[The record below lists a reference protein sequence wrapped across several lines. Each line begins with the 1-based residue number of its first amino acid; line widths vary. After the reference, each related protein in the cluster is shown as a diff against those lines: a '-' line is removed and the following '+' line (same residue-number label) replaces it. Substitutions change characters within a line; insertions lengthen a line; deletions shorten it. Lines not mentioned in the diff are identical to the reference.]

1 MIGTMI
7 RRTRQVAV
15 AGLGASLAAAL
26 ATTALAQDI
35 RIGIT
40 MRMVSE
46 NGQKYGQMVVD
57 EFNMINEAGGINGH
71 KLDVTLLND
80 ECKSDK
86 GVANANKLI
95 FQNKIHLLIG
105 STCSSVSLPIVDVTA
120 KAKVPQIIPH
130 STNEK
135 ITQKGS
141 EWVYRVPVSGRYYAG
156 VNAKYVGEN
165 IGKKVAYL
173 CAADA
178 ASQNDCDA
186 MQAQMM
192 KQFNAEPAYV
202 AQVQEKEVD
211 FRTHMQKIKSAGVDG
226 IMIAALAETMA
237 RALIQSY
244 EAGISESVR
253 RIGSSSASNAP
264 VPQIAGDAA
273 KGVLYTAA
281 YAAADKRPI
290 ARLFNE
296 MVRQRYGIHA
306 PDHDFSQA
314 YDLVRIVEIALGN
327 ADLKLTDDALAA
339 DRAAIRDAIGNVKN
353 YQGLASGPISFCA
366 DPTPQCRDGNRTAVL
381 IAYTKGGDNFVTE
394 VLARVTMPSD
404 FGLK

>member
-1 MIGTMI
+1 VRNWTKFLAGL
-7 RRTRQVAV
+7 V
-15 AGLGASLAAAL
+15 AGGFVLSATAAL
-26 ATTALAQDI
+26 ADEI
-35 RIGIT
+35 RVGIT

-46 NGQKYGQMVVD
+46 NGQKYGQMVMD
-57 EFNMINEAGGINGH
+57 EIGLINEAGGINGH
-71 KLDVTLLND
+71 QIKATLMND

-95 FQNKIHLLIG
+95 FQEKVHLLIG

-120 KAKVPQIIPH
+120 KAQVPQIIPH
-130 STNEK
+130 STNAQ

-141 EWVYRVPVSGRYYAG
+141 AWVFRVPVSGRFYAG

-165 IGKKVAYL
+165 IGKKIAYI

-186 MQAQMM
+186 MQAQM
-192 KQFNAEPAYV
+192 KSQHGADPAYV

-226 IMIAALAETMA
+226 IMVAALAETMS

-244 EAGISESVR
+244 EAGIGTDVR

-264 VPQIAGDAA
+264 VPKISGDAV
-273 KGVLYTAA
+273 KGVF
-281 YAAADKRPI
+281 YAAAYSNADTRPI
-290 ARLFNE
+290 AKLFNQ
-296 MVRQRYGIHA
+296 MVKDRYGIPA

-314 YDLVRIVEIALGN
+314 YDLIRIVEIALN
-327 ADLKLTDDALAA
+327 NSDLKLTSSSLAA
-339 DRAAIRDAIGNVKN
+339 DRTAIRDAIANVKN

-366 DPTPQCRDGNRTAVL
+366 DATPQCRDGNKTPVL
-381 IAYTKGGDNFVTE
+381 IAYKKGGEEFETE
-394 VLARVTMPSD
+394 VLARVSMPED
-404 FGLK
+404 FGL

>member
-1 MIGTMI
+1 MRNWTKFL
-7 RRTRQVAV
+7 
-15 AGLGASLAAAL
+15 AGLAAGGFVLSATAAL
-26 ATTALAQDI
+26 ADEI
-35 RIGIT
+35 RVGIT

-46 NGQKYGQMVVD
+46 NGQKYGQMVMD
-57 EFNMINEAGGINGH
+57 EIGLINEAGGINGYQIEA
-71 KLDVTLLND
+71 TLMND

-95 FQNKIHLLIG
+95 FQEKVHLLIG

-120 KAKVPQIIPH
+120 KAQVPQIIPH
-130 STNEK
+130 STNSQ

-141 EWVYRVPVSGRYYAG
+141 AWVFRVPVSGRFYAG

-165 IGKKVAYL
+165 IGKKIAYI

-186 MQAQMM
+186 MQAQM
-192 KQFNAEPAYV
+192 KSQHGADPAYV

-226 IMIAALAETMA
+226 IMVAALAETMS

-244 EAGISESVR
+244 EAGIGTDVR

-264 VPQIAGDAA
+264 VPKISGDAV
-273 KGVLYTAA
+273 KGVF
-281 YAAADKRPI
+281 YAAAYSNADTRPI
-290 ARLFNE
+290 AKLFNQ
-296 MVRQRYGIHA
+296 MVKDRYGIHA

-314 YDLVRIVEIALGN
+314 YDLIRIVEIALN
-327 ADLKLTDDALAA
+327 NSNLKLTNSSLAA
-339 DRAAIRDAIGNVKN
+339 DRTAIRDAIANVKN

-366 DPTPQCRDGNRTAVL
+366 AATPQCRDGNKTPVL
-381 IAYTKGGDNFVTE
+381 IAYKKGGEAFETE
-394 VLARVTMPSD
+394 VLARVNMPED
-404 FGLK
+404 FGL

>member
-1 MIGTMI
+1 GL
-7 RRTRQVAV
+7 V
-15 AGLGASLAAAL
+15 AGGFVLSATAAL
-26 ATTALAQDI
+26 ADEI
-35 RIGIT
+35 RVGIT

-46 NGQKYGQMVVD
+46 NGQKYGQMVMD
-57 EFNMINEAGGINGH
+57 EIGLINEAGGINGH
-71 KLDVTLLND
+71 QIKATLMND

-95 FQNKIHLLIG
+95 FQEKVHLLIG

-120 KAKVPQIIPH
+120 KAQVPQIIPH
-130 STNEK
+130 STNAQ

-141 EWVYRVPVSGRYYAG
+141 AWVFRVPVSGRFYAG

-165 IGKKVAYL
+165 IGKKIAYI

-186 MQAQMM
+186 MQAQM
-192 KQFNAEPAYV
+192 KSQHGADPAYV

-226 IMIAALAETMA
+226 IMVAALAETMS

-244 EAGISESVR
+244 EAGIGTDVR

-264 VPQIAGDAA
+264 VPKISGDAV
-273 KGVLYTAA
+273 KGVF
-281 YAAADKRPI
+281 YAAAYSNADTRPI
-290 ARLFNE
+290 AKLFNQ
-296 MVRQRYGIHA
+296 MVKDRYGIHA

-314 YDLVRIVEIALGN
+314 YDLIRIVEIALN
-327 ADLKLTDDALAA
+327 NSDLKLTSSSLAA
-339 DRAAIRDAIGNVKN
+339 DRTAIRDAIANVKN

-366 DPTPQCRDGNRTAVL
+366 DATPQCRDGNKTPVL
-381 IAYTKGGDNFVTE
+381 IAYKKGGEEFETE
-394 VLARVTMPSD
+394 VLARVSMPED
-404 FGLK
+404 FGL

>member
-1 MIGTMI
+1 MVMDEIG
-7 RRTRQVAV
+7 
-15 AGLGASLAAAL
+15 L
-26 ATTALAQDI
+26 
-35 RIGIT
+35 
-40 MRMVSE
+40 
-46 NGQKYGQMVVD
+46 
-57 EFNMINEAGGINGH
+57 INEAGGINGH
-71 KLDVTLLND
+71 QIKATLMND

-95 FQNKIHLLIG
+95 FQEKVHLLIG

-120 KAKVPQIIPH
+120 KAQVPQIIPH
-130 STNEK
+130 STNAQ

-141 EWVYRVPVSGRYYAG
+141 AWVFRVPVSGRFYAG

-165 IGKKVAYL
+165 IGKKIAYI

-186 MQAQMM
+186 MQAQM
-192 KQFNAEPAYV
+192 KSQHGTDPAYV

-226 IMIAALAETMA
+226 IMVAALAETMS

-244 EAGISESVR
+244 EAGIGSDVR

-264 VPQIAGDAA
+264 VPKISGDAV
-273 KGVLYTAA
+273 KGVF
-281 YAAADKRPI
+281 YAAAYSNADTRPI
-290 ARLFNE
+290 AKLFNQ
-296 MVRQRYGIHA
+296 MVKDRYGIHA

-314 YDLVRIVEIALGN
+314 YDLIRIVEIALN
-327 ADLKLTDDALAA
+327 NSDLKLTNSSLAA
-339 DRAAIRDAIGNVKN
+339 DRTAIRDAIANVKN

-366 DPTPQCRDGNRTAVL
+366 DATPQCRDGNKTPVL
-381 IAYTKGGDNFVTE
+381 IAYKKGGEEFETE
-394 VLARVTMPSD
+394 VLARVSMPED
-404 FGLK
+404 FGL

>member
-1 MIGTMI
+1 MRNWTKFLAGL
-7 RRTRQVAV
+7 V
-15 AGLGASLAAAL
+15 AGGFVISATAAL
-26 ATTALAQDI
+26 ADEI
-35 RIGIT
+35 RVGIT

-46 NGQKYGQMVVD
+46 NGQKYGQMVMD
-57 EFNMINEAGGINGH
+57 EIGLINEAGGINGH
-71 KLDVTLLND
+71 QIKATLMND

-95 FQNKIHLLIG
+95 FQEKVHLLIG

-120 KAKVPQIIPH
+120 KAQVPQIIPH
-130 STNEK
+130 STNSQ

-141 EWVYRVPVSGRYYAG
+141 AWVFRVPVSGRFYAG

-165 IGKKVAYL
+165 IGKKIAYI

-186 MQAQMM
+186 MQAQM
-192 KQFNAEPAYV
+192 KSQHGADPAYV

-226 IMIAALAETMA
+226 IMVAALAETMS

-244 EAGISESVR
+244 EAGIGTDVR

-264 VPQIAGDAA
+264 VPKISGDAV
-273 KGVLYTAA
+273 KGVF
-281 YAAADKRPI
+281 YAAAYSNADTRPI
-290 ARLFNE
+290 AKLFNQ
-296 MVRQRYGIHA
+296 MVKDRYGIPA

-314 YDLVRIVEIALGN
+314 YDLIRIVEIALN
-327 ADLKLTDDALAA
+327 NSDLKLTSSSLAA
-339 DRAAIRDAIGNVKN
+339 DRTAIRDAIANVKN

-366 DPTPQCRDGNRTAVL
+366 DATPQCRDGNKTPVL
-381 IAYTKGGDNFVTE
+381 IAYKKGGEEFETE
-394 VLARVTMPSD
+394 VLARVSMPED
-404 FGLK
+404 FGL

>member
-1 MIGTMI
+1 MKAMSKIMSG
-7 RRTRQVAV
+7 AV
-15 AGLGASLAAAL
+15 ALGVLLASAAAY
-26 ATTALAQDI
+26 AGEI
-35 RIGIT
+35 RVGIT

-46 NGQKYGQMVVD
+46 NGQKYGQMVMD
-57 EFNMINEAGGINGH
+57 EIDLINKAGGINGN
-71 KLDVTLLND
+71 KIAATLMND

-95 FQNKIHLLIG
+95 FQKKIHLLIG

-120 KAKVPQIIPH
+120 KAMVPQIIPH
-130 STNEK
+130 STNAK
-135 ITQKGS
+135 ITKKGS
-141 EWVYRVPVSGRYYAG
+141 AWVFRVPVSGRFYAG

-165 IGKKVAYL
+165 IGSRVAYI

-186 MQAQMM
+186 MQSQMRS
-192 KQFNAEPAYV
+192 QHGAEPAYV

-211 FRTHMQKIKSAGVDG
+211 FRTHMQKIKSQKVDG

-237 RALIQSY
+237 RALKQSY
-244 EAGISESVR
+244 EAGIGSEVK

-264 VPQIAGDAA
+264 VPKIAGDAA
-273 KGVLYTAA
+273 KGVFFTAA

-296 MVRQRYGIHA
+296 MVRERYGIHA

-314 YDLVRIVEIALGN
+314 YDLIRIVEISLNN
-327 ADLKLTDDALAA
+327 AKLQLTSSSLADD
-339 DRAAIRDAIGNVKN
+339 RTAIRDAIAGIRN
-353 YQGLASGPISFCA
+353 YQGLASGPISFCKDA
-366 DPTPQCRDGNRTAVL
+366 SPVCRDGNRTAVL
-381 IAYTKGGDNFVTE
+381 IGYTKGGEQFDTE
-394 VLARVTMPSD
+394 VLARVTMPID
-404 FGLK
+404 FGL

>member
-1 MIGTMI
+1 M
-7 RRTRQVAV
+7 RNWTRFLAGLV
-15 AGLGASLAAAL
+15 AGGFVLSATAAL
-26 ATTALAQDI
+26 ADEI
-35 RIGIT
+35 RVGIT

-46 NGQKYGQMVVD
+46 NGQKYGQMVMD
-57 EFNMINEAGGINGH
+57 EIGLINEAGGINGH
-71 KLDVTLLND
+71 QIKATLMND

-95 FQNKIHLLIG
+95 FQEKVHLLIG

-120 KAKVPQIIPH
+120 KAQVPQIIPH
-130 STNEK
+130 STNSQ

-141 EWVYRVPVSGRYYAG
+141 AWVFRVPVSGRFYAG

-165 IGKKVAYL
+165 IGKKIAYI

-186 MQAQMM
+186 MQAQM
-192 KQFNAEPAYV
+192 KSQHGADPAYV

-211 FRTHMQKIKSAGVDG
+211 FRTHMQKIKSAGVGG
-226 IMIAALAETMA
+226 IMVAALAETMS

-244 EAGISESVR
+244 EAGIGTDVR

-264 VPQIAGDAA
+264 VPKISGDAV
-273 KGVLYTAA
+273 KGVF
-281 YAAADKRPI
+281 YAAAYSNADTRPI
-290 ARLFNE
+290 AKLFNQ
-296 MVRQRYGIHA
+296 MVKDRYGIHA

-314 YDLVRIVEIALGN
+314 YDLIRIVEIALN
-327 ADLKLTDDALAA
+327 NSDLKLTSSSLAA
-339 DRAAIRDAIGNVKN
+339 DRTAIRDAIANVKN

-366 DPTPQCRDGNRTAVL
+366 DATPQCRDGNKTPVL
-381 IAYTKGGDNFVTE
+381 IAYKKGGEEFETE
-394 VLARVTMPSD
+394 VLARVSMPED
-404 FGLK
+404 FGL

>member
-1 MIGTMI
+1 MRNWTKFLAGL
-7 RRTRQVAV
+7 V
-15 AGLGASLAAAL
+15 AGGFVLSATAAL
-26 ATTALAQDI
+26 ADEI
-35 RIGIT
+35 RVGIT

-46 NGQKYGQMVVD
+46 NGQKYGQMVMD
-57 EFNMINEAGGINGH
+57 EIGLINEAGGINGH
-71 KLDVTLLND
+71 QIKATLMND

-95 FQNKIHLLIG
+95 FQEKVHLLIG

-120 KAKVPQIIPH
+120 KAQVPQIIPH
-130 STNEK
+130 STNAQ

-141 EWVYRVPVSGRYYAG
+141 AWVFRVPVSGRFYAG

-165 IGKKVAYL
+165 IGKKIAYI

-186 MQAQMM
+186 MQAQM
-192 KQFNAEPAYV
+192 KSQHGADPAYV

-211 FRTHMQKIKSAGVDG
+211 FRTHMQKIKSAGVEG
-226 IMIAALAETMA
+226 IMVAALAETMS

-244 EAGISESVR
+244 EAGIGTDVR

-264 VPQIAGDAA
+264 VPKISGDAV
-273 KGVLYTAA
+273 KGVF
-281 YAAADKRPI
+281 YAAAYSNADTRPI
-290 ARLFNE
+290 AKLFNQ
-296 MVRQRYGIHA
+296 MVKDRYGIPA

-314 YDLVRIVEIALGN
+314 YDLIRIVEIALN
-327 ADLKLTDDALAA
+327 NSDLKLISSSLAA
-339 DRAAIRDAIGNVKN
+339 DRTAIRDAIANVKN

-366 DPTPQCRDGNRTAVL
+366 DATPQCRDGNKTPVL
-381 IAYTKGGDNFVTE
+381 IAYKKGGEEFETE
-394 VLARVTMPSD
+394 VLARVSMPED
-404 FGLK
+404 FGL

>member
-1 MIGTMI
+1 MRNWTKFLAGL
-7 RRTRQVAV
+7 V
-15 AGLGASLAAAL
+15 AGGFVLSATAAL
-26 ATTALAQDI
+26 ADEI
-35 RIGIT
+35 RVGIT

-46 NGQKYGQMVVD
+46 NGQKYGQMVMD
-57 EFNMINEAGGINGH
+57 EIGLINEAGGINGH
-71 KLDVTLLND
+71 QIKATLMND

-95 FQNKIHLLIG
+95 FQEKVHLLIG

-120 KAKVPQIIPH
+120 KAQVPQIIPH
-130 STNEK
+130 STNAQ

-141 EWVYRVPVSGRYYAG
+141 AWVFRVPVSGRFYAG

-165 IGKKVAYL
+165 IGKKIAYI

-186 MQAQMM
+186 MQAQM
-192 KQFNAEPAYV
+192 KSQHGADPAYV

-226 IMIAALAETMA
+226 IMVAALAETMS

-244 EAGISESVR
+244 EAGIGTDVR

-264 VPQIAGDAA
+264 VPKISGDAV
-273 KGVLYTAA
+273 KGVF
-281 YAAADKRPI
+281 YAAAYSNADTRPI
-290 ARLFNE
+290 AKPFNQ
-296 MVRQRYGIHA
+296 MVKDRYGIHA

-314 YDLVRIVEIALGN
+314 YDLIRIVEIALN
-327 ADLKLTDDALAA
+327 NSDLKLTSSSLAA
-339 DRAAIRDAIGNVKN
+339 DRTAIRDAIANVKN

-366 DPTPQCRDGNRTAVL
+366 DATPQCRDGNKTPVL
-381 IAYTKGGDNFVTE
+381 IAYKKGGEEFETE
-394 VLARVTMPSD
+394 VLARVSMPED
-404 FGLK
+404 FGL

>member
-1 MIGTMI
+1 M
-7 RRTRQVAV
+7 TRATKGMAALLA
-15 AGLGASLAAAL
+15 AGLLAGIAGTAGAGE
-26 ATTALAQDI
+26 I

-40 MRMVSE
+40 MRMISE

-57 EFNMINEAGGINGH
+57 EFNMINEAGGINGNM
-71 KLDVTLLND
+71 LDVTLMND

-95 FQNKIHLLIG
+95 FQKKIHLLVG

-120 KAKVPQIIPH
+120 KAGVPQIIPH

-141 EWVYRVPVSGRYYAG
+141 AWVFRVPVSGRYYAG

-165 IGKKVAYL
+165 IGTKIAYL

-178 ASQNDCDA
+178 ASQNDCEA
-186 MQAQMM
+186 MQKQM
-192 KQFNAEPAYV
+192 KSQFGAKAAYV

-211 FRTHMQKIKSAGVDG
+211 FRTHMQKIKTAGVDG
-226 IMIAALAETMA
+226 IMIAALAETMS

-244 EAGISESVR
+244 EAGIPRSVN

-264 VPQIAGDAA
+264 VPKIAGDAA
-273 KGVLYTAA
+273 RGVFFTAA
-281 YAAADKRPI
+281 YAAADTRPI

-296 MVRQRYGIHA
+296 MVRKRYNIHA

-314 YDLVRIVEIALGN
+314 YDLVRIVEIALER
-327 ADLKLTDDALAA
+327 ADLKLDKANLAA
-339 DRAAIRDAIGNVKN
+339 DRTAIRDAIASVKN
-353 YQGLASGPISFCA
+353 YTGLASGPISFCA

-381 IAYTKGGDNFVTE
+381 IAYTKGGEDFVTK
-394 VLARVTMPSD
+394 VLARVTMPID
-404 FGLK
+404 FGLAK

>member
-1 MIGTMI
+1 M
-7 RRTRQVAV
+7 RNWTRFLAGLV
-15 AGLGASLAAAL
+15 AGGFVLSATAAL
-26 ATTALAQDI
+26 ADEI
-35 RIGIT
+35 RVGIT

-46 NGQKYGQMVVD
+46 NGQKYGQMVMD
-57 EFNMINEAGGINGH
+57 EIGLINEAGGINGH
-71 KLDVTLLND
+71 QIKATLMND

-95 FQNKIHLLIG
+95 FQEKVHLLIG

-120 KAKVPQIIPH
+120 KAQVPQIIPH
-130 STNEK
+130 STNSQ

-141 EWVYRVPVSGRYYAG
+141 AWVFRVPVSGRFYAG

-165 IGKKVAYL
+165 IGKKIAYI

-186 MQAQMM
+186 MQAQM
-192 KQFNAEPAYV
+192 KSQHGADPAYV

-226 IMIAALAETMA
+226 IMVAALAETMS

-244 EAGISESVR
+244 EAGIGSDVR

-264 VPQIAGDAA
+264 VPKISGDAV
-273 KGVLYTAA
+273 KGVF
-281 YAAADKRPI
+281 YAAAYSNADTRPI
-290 ARLFNE
+290 AKLFNQ
-296 MVRQRYGIHA
+296 MVKDRYGIPA

-314 YDLVRIVEIALGN
+314 YDLIRIVEIALN
-327 ADLKLTDDALAA
+327 NSDLKLTSSSLAA
-339 DRAAIRDAIGNVKN
+339 DRTAIRDAIANVKN

-366 DPTPQCRDGNRTAVL
+366 DATPQCRDGNKTPVL
-381 IAYTKGGDNFVTE
+381 IAYKKGGEDFETE
-394 VLARVTMPSD
+394 VLARVSMPED
-404 FGLK
+404 FGL

>member
-1 MIGTMI
+1 MTTTTKGIT
-7 RRTRQVAV
+7 ALLA
-15 AGLGASLAAAL
+15 AGLVTGLAA
-26 ATTALAQDI
+26 TALAGEI
-35 RIGIT
+35 RIGVT

-57 EFNMINEAGGINGH
+57 EFDMINKAGGINGH
-71 KLDVTLLND
+71 TLDVTLLND

-95 FQNKIHLLIG
+95 FQEKIHLLVG

-120 KAKVPQIIPH
+120 KTKVPQIIPH

-141 EWVYRVPVSGRYYAG
+141 AWVFRVPVSGRYYAG

-165 IGKKVAYL
+165 IGKKIAYL

-178 ASQNDCDA
+178 ASQNDCEA
-186 MQAQMM
+186 MQAQM
-192 KQFNAEPAYV
+192 KSQFGAEAAYV

-237 RALIQSY
+237 RALVQSY
-244 EAGISESVR
+244 EAGIPASVN
-253 RIGSSSASNAP
+253 RIGSSSASNSP
-264 VPQIAGDAA
+264 VPAIAGDAA
-273 KGVLYTAA
+273 KGVFFTAA
-281 YAAADKRPI
+281 YAAADDRPI

-327 ADLKLTDDALAA
+327 ADLKLDSANLAA
-339 DRAAIRDAIGNVKN
+339 DRTAIRDAIANVKG

-366 DPTPQCRDGNRTAVL
+366 EATPQCRDGNRTAVL
-381 IAYTKGGDNFVTE
+381 IAYTKGGKDYVTE
-394 VLARVTMPSD
+394 VLARVTMPVD

>member
-1 MIGTMI
+1 M
-7 RRTRQVAV
+7 RNWTRFLAGLV
-15 AGLGASLAAAL
+15 AGGFVLSATAAL
-26 ATTALAQDI
+26 ADEI
-35 RIGIT
+35 RVGIT

-46 NGQKYGQMVVD
+46 NGQKYGQMVMD
-57 EFNMINEAGGINGH
+57 EIGLINEAGGINGH
-71 KLDVTLLND
+71 QIKATLMND

-95 FQNKIHLLIG
+95 FQEKVHLLIG

-120 KAKVPQIIPH
+120 KAQVPQIIPH
-130 STNEK
+130 STNSQ

-141 EWVYRVPVSGRYYAG
+141 AWVFRVPVSGRFYAG

-165 IGKKVAYL
+165 IGKKIAYI

-186 MQAQMM
+186 MQAQM
-192 KQFNAEPAYV
+192 KSQHGADPAYV

-226 IMIAALAETMA
+226 IMVAALAETMS

-244 EAGISESVR
+244 EAGIGTDVR

-264 VPQIAGDAA
+264 VPKISGDAV
-273 KGVLYTAA
+273 KGVF
-281 YAAADKRPI
+281 YAAAYSNADTRPI
-290 ARLFNE
+290 AKLFNQ
-296 MVRQRYGIHA
+296 MVKDRYGIPA

-314 YDLVRIVEIALGN
+314 YDLIRIVEIALN
-327 ADLKLTDDALAA
+327 NSNLKLTSSSLAA
-339 DRAAIRDAIGNVKN
+339 DRTAIRDAIANVKN

-366 DPTPQCRDGNRTAVL
+366 DATPQCRDGNKTPVL
-381 IAYTKGGDNFVTE
+381 IAYKKGGEEFETE
-394 VLARVTMPSD
+394 VLARVSMPED
-404 FGLK
+404 FGL